1 MAQISE
7 NLARRSM
14 QYSYYKPKAS
24 TAFAAGD
31 AVMRVA
37 PNDGTINV
45 ITATREGEHSF
56 VGFVDD
62 DWSSAIAINKYGAA
76 TTEYTSPSAARL
88 KVNRKGIFDLA
99 ISDTSGYAEQT
110 VYLST
115 VTSGAQIFTIT
126 QPDSGETAVPIGKLA
141 QTFSGAT
148 ANDVQEVEVDTLAG
162 SFADDMA
169 WFLKNHVIY
178 GLYTDFDGQSA
189 VSFTSGAVYVDG
201 KFKWLSARTNTCA
214 VLCNSAPYER
224 VVLYVVNSGLSTIRV
239 YNPANSIASS
249 VGTASALAD
258 SAFWPT
264 TSYLIFAA
272 AYIDDLSY
280 SLFANGVV
288 QVRRSFSD
296 IQYNRYINNAQ

>member
-1 MAQISE
+1 MAQKSE
-7 NLARRSM
+7 NIVRRSM
-14 QYSYYKPKAS
+14 QYAYYKPKAS

-31 AVMRVA
+31 AVMKVE

-45 ITATREGEHSF
+45 ITATREGEKNF
-56 VGFVDD
+56 VGIVDD
-62 DWSSAIAINKYGAA
+62 DWSSNVAINEYGVG
-76 TTEYTSPSAARL
+76 TTEYSSPSAARL
-88 KVNRKGIFDLA
+88 KVHRKGIFDLA
-99 ISDTSGYAEQT
+99 ISDTSGYAGQT

-115 VTSGAQIFTIT
+115 VTSGSQIFTIT
-126 QPDSGETAVPIGKLA
+126 QPDSGETCVPIGKLA
-141 QTFSGAT
+141 KDFSGAS
-148 ANDVQEVEVDTLAG
+148 ANDCQEVEIDTLAG

-169 WFLKNHVIY
+169 YYLNNHVIY

-189 VSFTSGAVYVDG
+189 VSFCSGAVFVDG
-201 KFKWLSARTNTCA
+201 KFKWISARTNTCA
-214 VLCNSAPYER
+214 ILCNSAPYER
-224 VVLYVVNSGLSTIRV
+224 IALYVVNSDLSTVRV
-239 YNPANSIASS
+239 YNPAFSGASS

-288 QVRRSFSD
+288 NVRRSFKD
-296 IQYNRYINNAQ
+296 IQYRRFISNA